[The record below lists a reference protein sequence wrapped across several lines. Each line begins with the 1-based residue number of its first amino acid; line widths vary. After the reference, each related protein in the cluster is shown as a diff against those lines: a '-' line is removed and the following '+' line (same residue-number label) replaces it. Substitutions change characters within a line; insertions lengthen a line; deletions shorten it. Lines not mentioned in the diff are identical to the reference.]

1 MATRTTGAKANPKP
15 KIIDL
20 KPEET
25 GVLSFVATYAG
36 VPGAKSVLETALG
49 TATSR
54 AQEIGSAILDESA
67 HVRPSYK
74 HMARRFLEASKQH
87 SKNAQILKAAV
98 PPGLH
103 LDRMF

>member
-1 MATRTTGAKANPKP
+1 MANRTAGSKTKGKF

-36 VPGAKSVLETALG
+36 VPEAKSVLETALG

-67 HVRPSYK
+67 DVRPSYK
-74 HMARRFLEASKQH
+74 HMAQRFLEASKQH
-87 SKNAQILKAAV
+87 AKNAQILKAAV

-103 LDRMF
+103 LDRVF